1 MAGKESIKNGNKK
14 NNGNTDQKPK
24 TYTGVVKDP
33 RSNKLNGR
41 IYLKEDKNNNQS
53 TYVLLIIVTILVG
66 VVAMIVPAGSG
77 VIDYFSMSNHSAADV
92 WFGIAALIFTAAAIS
107 ATLDKKLK

>member
-1 MAGKESIKNGNKK
+1 MAGKDSKKNENKK
-14 NNGNTDQKPK
+14 NNGNIKQKPK
-24 TYTGVVKDP
+24 TYSGVGKDP
-33 RSNKLNGR
+33 RSNKVNGK
-41 IYLKEDKNNNQS
+41 IYLKEDKNNNSS

-77 VIDYFSMSNHSAADV
+77 IIDYFSMSSHSAADV
-92 WFGIAALIFTAAAIS
+92 WFGIAALIFMAAAIS